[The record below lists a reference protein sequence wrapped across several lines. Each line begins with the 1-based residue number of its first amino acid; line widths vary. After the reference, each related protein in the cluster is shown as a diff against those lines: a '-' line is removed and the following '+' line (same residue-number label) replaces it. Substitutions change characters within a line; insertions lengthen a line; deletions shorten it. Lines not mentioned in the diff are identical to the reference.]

1 MIKYAKYG
9 KIKHAICKY
18 KWNDCIL
25 KGDLTNLKF
34 NLSAIVYH
42 SLHKAMSPGIVELF
56 IRPVEMSI
64 NGN

>member
-1 MIKYAKYG
+1 MQYAN
-9 KIKHAICKY
+9 IR
-18 KWNDCIL
+18 NDCIL